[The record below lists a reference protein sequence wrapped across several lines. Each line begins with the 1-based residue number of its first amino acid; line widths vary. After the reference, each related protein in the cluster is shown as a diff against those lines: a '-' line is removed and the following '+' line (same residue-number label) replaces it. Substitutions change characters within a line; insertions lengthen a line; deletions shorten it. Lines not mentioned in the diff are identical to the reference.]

1 MKKFHTVYLDT
12 ETTGLS
18 HQHDEVLEIS
28 ILNDDGET
36 LLDTLVKPTRKKAWP
51 EAAKIHG
58 IRPEMIL
65 KSPSPTLQELLPRID
80 AILADAENL
89 VIYNAGYDL
98 PFLTAAYHA
107 AELNPAYPNI
117 HCAMLDFAKAYGVW
131 DNYRNGWKWQKLTV
145 AARHVGHKWQGQAH
159 RALADCQATRSVWRW
174 LREGYRPG
182 KDDRRYAGYQ

>member
-1 MKKFHTVYLDT
+1 MSKQYHTIYLDT

-51 EAAKIHG
+51 EATKIHG
-58 IRPEMIL
+58 ICPEMIL
-65 KSPSPTLQELLPRID
+65 KSPYPTLQELLPRID

-98 PFLTAAYHA
+98 PFLTAVR
-107 AELNPAYPNI
+107 
-117 HCAMLDFAKAYGVW
+117 M
-131 DNYRNGWKWQKLTV
+131 
-145 AARHVGHKWQGQAH
+145 
-159 RALADCQATRSVWRW
+159 
-174 LREGYRPG
+174 
-182 KDDRRYAGYQ
+182 